1 MRDFALLRVAVLLFI
16 THAAYAAVHKY
27 NDDYFYA
34 VADAYIFRGGREG
47 LYASTRE
54 VHFLQSVA
62 CVYSSKLESSRE
74 RVTTMRRP

>member
-1 MRDFALLRVAVLLFI
+1 MRGFALLKAALLLSC
-16 THAAYAAVHKY
+16 TRAAYAAVHTY

-54 VHFLQSVA
+54 VQLAAASLSYAHTVA
-62 CVYSSKLESSRE
+62 SSR
-74 RVTTMRRP
+74 TTVSM